1 MQVIKASG
9 KKEEFNPEKI
19 RSSLMRTGVDRT
31 ISDEVIKQVEKE
43 VLEGMST
50 GAIFKKVMALLNEY
64 SPARA
69 SCYNLKEA
77 LMRLGPAGF
86 PFETFIAEILKEHGF
101 QTVLRTRLMGKC
113 AEHEIDVIATDNSG
127 KRFII
132 EGKFHNSPGNY
143 IDLKEALYTYARL
156 LDLNN
161 ENNSFDGAWL
171 SCNTKASTE
180 AQRYAGCMNIRLLC
194 WRHPKDGSLE
204 KMITEKNLYPITI
217 LQSAGPD
224 IIKRFSNAGYMLV
237 KDLLQE
243 DFGSIKRKT
252 GLKDRKIRKLLEE
265 AERICC

>member
-1 MQVIKASG
+1 MYVIKANG

-19 RSSLMRTGVDRT
+19 RDSLSRARVDRV
-31 ISDEVIKQVEKE
+31 ISDEIIERVEKE
-43 VLEGMST
+43 VFEGIST
-50 GAIFKKVMALLNEY
+50 AAIFKKVMALLNEY

-69 SCYNLKEA
+69 SCYDLKEA
-77 LMRLGPAGF
+77 IMRLGPAGF

-101 QTVLRTRLMGKC
+101 QTVLRTRLRGKC
-113 AEHEIDVIATDNSG
+113 TEHEIDVIATDNMG

-132 EGKFHNSPGNY
+132 ECKFHNSPGTY
-143 IDLKEALYTYARL
+143 IDLKEALYIYAQL

-161 ENNSFDGAWL
+161 GNNSFDGAWL

-180 AQRYAGCMNIRLLC
+180 AQRYTECMNIRLLC
-194 WRHPKDGSLE
+194 WRHPKDSSLE

-224 IIKRFSNAGYMLV
+224 IIKRFSIAGYMLV
-237 KDLLQE
+237 KDLLRE
-243 DFGSIKRKT
+243 DFRNIMRKT

>member
-1 MQVIKASG
+1 MYVIKANG

-19 RSSLMRTGVDRT
+19 RGSLTRARVDRA
-31 ISDEVIKQVEKE
+31 ISDEIIEHIEKE
-43 VLEGMST
+43 VFEDIST
-50 GAIFKKVMALLNEY
+50 GAIFKRVMTLLNES
-64 SPARA
+64 SPSRA
-69 SCYNLKEA
+69 SCYDLKEA
-77 LMRLGPAGF
+77 IMRLGPAGF
-86 PFETFIAEILKEHGF
+86 PFETFIAEILREHGF

-113 AEHEIDVIATDNSG
+113 AEHEIDVIATDKSD

-132 EGKFHNSPGNY
+132 ECKFHNSPGNY

-161 ENNSFDGAWL
+161 GNNSFDGAWL

-180 AQRYAGCMNIRLLC
+180 AQRYAECMNIKLLC

-204 KMITEKNLYPITI
+204 KMIAEKNLYPITI
-217 LQSAGPD
+217 LQSAGPE
-224 IIKRFSNAGYMLV
+224 IIERFSRAGYMLV

-243 DFGSIKRKT
+243 DFRNIRRKT